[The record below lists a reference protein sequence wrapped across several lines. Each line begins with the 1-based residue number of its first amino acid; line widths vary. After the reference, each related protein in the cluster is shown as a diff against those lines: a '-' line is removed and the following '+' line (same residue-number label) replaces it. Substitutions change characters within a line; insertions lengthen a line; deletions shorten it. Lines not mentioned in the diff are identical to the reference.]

1 MSGSTRVGVGHPRQH
16 PMRCIRAAAL
26 ACRQSQ
32 QHKCSNCQSQSRVS
46 MPMPRSLSPTQADW
60 FCPPA
65 MHIEDPTKSFPKLQ
79 RGTTLRSLRSRML
92 RPAPTWKRVQTG
104 ARLFQCCRP
113 ARIFRIPLSNSVA
126 CQQMCLHR
134 APPFTARGSASLVPG
149 SGNLEAAPMLSYATT
164 AICAPPVN
172 SKSARRQK
180 SQPYGQAS
188 SNLDLYRRS
197 SH

>member
-32 QHKCSNCQSQSRVS
+32 QHKCSNCQSQSHVS
-46 MPMPRSLSPTQADW
+46 MPTPRSLSPTQADW
-60 FCPPA
+60 FCPKA
-65 MHIEDPTKSFPKLQ
+65 MHIEDPTKSPKLQ
-79 RGTTLRSLRSRML
+79 RGTTLRSLKSSM
-92 RPAPTWKRVQTG
+92 RPAPTSRKP
-104 ARLFQCCRP
+104 ARLPQQFQCCRP
-113 ARIFRIPLSNSVA
+113 PPSIFRIPSNVA
-126 CQQMCLHR
+126 CRQMCLHR

-164 AICAPPVN
+164 AICAPPAN

-180 SQPYGQAS
+180 SRPYGQAS
-188 SNLDLYRRS
+188 SNLDLYRRPS
-197 SH
+197 RNGL